1 MPISSVRTIEDFYYG
16 NATGVVRTLTAVSG
30 SMGVLGLLLAV
41 IGLYGLVA
49 YAAARRTREIG
60 IRMAVGAQSS
70 SVLRM
75 VLRHGLTLSVSGVA
89 LGVIGSAAAGNLLR
103 AVFPSAN
110 TIDLATY
117 LLVVP
122 LLISVTLF
130 AAYIPA
136 RRAARIDP
144 LVALRQ
150 E

>member
-1 MPISSVRTIEDFYYG
+1 
-16 NATGVVRTLTAVSG
+16 
-30 SMGVLGLLLAV
+30 MGVLGLVLAL

-60 IRMAVGAQSS
+60 IRMAVGAHSS

-75 VLRHGLTLSVSGVA
+75 VLRHGLVLSESGIV
-89 LGVIGSAAAGNLLR
+89 LGVIGSAAVGNLLR
-103 AVFPSAN
+103 AIFPSAGA
-110 TIDLATY
+110 IDIATY

-122 LLISVTLF
+122 LLVVVTLF
-130 AAYIPA
+130 AAYFPA